1 MKTYGFIKV
10 QTIMTLSNMSEV
22 FKVGSTFEKFLMSL
36 PTQKI
41 RNISF
46 YRVEKSTNA
55 VELKNKGISLYKKNF
70 TSTDG
75 YCHRKTGKIET
86 QVWDNEGTLSTLSL
100 QIGTNGIFNFMI
112 NKM

>member
-10 QTIMTLSNMSEV
+10 QTIMTLTNMSEV
-22 FKVGSTFEKFLMSL
+22 GSKFEKFIMSL
-36 PTQKI
+36 PKQKI

-55 VELKNKGISLYKKNF
+55 VELKNKGKSLYKKDF

-75 YCHRKTGKIET
+75 YCRRWTGKIET

-100 QIGTNGIFNFMI
+100 QIGINRIFNLDR
-112 NKM
+112 K